1 MNNELEETNQV
12 GKPQVVKNV
21 SITGPIGTY
30 IDHVDHL
37 HLGGYHDE
45 SPERQP
51 PTGEQMCQIVEKM
64 VDRGLWYAG
73 TSWAVVYRLYQ
84 IWGYKSGI
92 NQFVRDV
99 ADWPFKHR
107 PKAECTAD
115 AVSKPLRTGKFVGKP
130 ATWGLNGATDAA
142 VRLGLAIE
150 AELTKILPAL

>member
-1 MNNELEETNQV
+1 MVDFSQETNQS

-37 HLGGYHDE
+37 HLGCQDHGILEH
-45 SPERQP
+45 QP
-51 PTGEQMCQIVEKM
+51 PTGEQMCRIVEKM
-64 VDRGLWYAG
+64 VDAGLMYTG
-73 TSWAVVYRLYQ
+73 TSWAVVYRMYQ
-84 IWGYKSGI
+84 IWGYKGGI

-99 ADWPFKHR
+99 AGWPFKNR

-115 AVSKPLRTGKFVGKP
+115 GVSKPLRTGKYVGKP
-130 ATWGLNGATDAA
+130 STWSMNGASDVA

-150 AELTKILPAL
+150 AELTKILPIL